1 MKKTVAVDGRFEN
14 LIAELKARGY
24 EVTDLYETDKQ
35 VDACVYYE
43 GIRDFHNTGWGA
55 SGSVLMINGKS
66 MAVEEVL
73 SVLERGTYSS
83 LF

>member
-1 MKKTVAVDGRFEN
+1 MKKMVAVDRRLGN
-14 LIAELKARGY
+14 LIMELKAKGY
-24 EVTDLYETDKQ
+24 EVTDLYETGKQ
-35 VDACVYYE
+35 VDACIYYD

-55 SGSVLMINGKS
+55 ASGVLMINGRG

-73 SVLERGTYSS
+73 FVLERGTYSS